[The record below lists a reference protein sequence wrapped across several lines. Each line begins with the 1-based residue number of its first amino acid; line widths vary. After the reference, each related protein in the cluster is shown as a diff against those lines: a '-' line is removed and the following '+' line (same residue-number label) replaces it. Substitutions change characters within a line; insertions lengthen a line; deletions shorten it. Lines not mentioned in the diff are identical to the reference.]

1 GVSLTG
7 KQSMHILAPVFQ
19 PGNNDSAV
27 KVKKTVLA
35 VLAILSIALLA
46 LPVLA
51 HDGTGISYDMNKEA
65 SVKGV
70 ITKFAWA
77 NPHSQLYFDVKDAKG
92 NVEHWAAEMRAPGNL
107 IASGYTRKAL
117 MEKLA
122 PGKEVTVFGNPSK
135 VGAPVMVFIKATLA
149 DGYCVC
155 EDAGG
160 GRSKDDA
167 RPGRAAGQE

>member
-1 GVSLTG
+1 LRQYFSNQKTLEMTSEV
-7 KQSMHILAPVFQ
+7 
-19 PGNNDSAV
+19 N
-27 KVKKTVLA
+27 VKKTVLI
-35 VLAILSIALLA
+35 VLAIVSLA
-46 LPVLA
+46 AMAIPVLA
-51 HDGTGISYDMNKEA
+51 HHGTGISYDMNKEA

-107 IASGYTRKAL
+107 IASGYTRKGL

-135 VGAPVMVFIKATLA
+135 VGAPVMVFIKAMLA

-160 GRSKDDA
+160 GRETNDN
-167 RPGRAAGQE
+167 RPGRAGNRVEQ

>member
-1 GVSLTG
+1 MTSEV
-7 KQSMHILAPVFQ
+7 
-19 PGNNDSAV
+19 N
-27 KVKKTVLA
+27 VKKTALVVL
-35 VLAILSIALLA
+35 VILSLA
-46 LPVLA
+46 AMAVPVLA
-51 HDGTGISYDMNKEA
+51 HHGTGISYDMNKES

-135 VGAPVMVFIKATLA
+135 VGAPVMVFIKAQLA

-155 EDAGG
+155 DDAGG
-160 GRSKDDA
+160 GRDPNA
-167 RPGRAAGQE
+167 PRGQRGAE

>member
-1 GVSLTG
+1 
-7 KQSMHILAPVFQ
+7 MHILAPVFQ
-19 PGNNDSAV
+19 PGKNDWEV
-27 KVKKTVLA
+27 KVKKTALV
-35 VLAILSIALLA
+35 VLAILSIAVLG

-51 HDGTGISYDMNKEA
+51 HHGTGISYDMNKES

-70 ITKFAWA
+70 ITKFAWL

-107 IASGYTRKAL
+107 IASGYTRKDL

-122 PGKEVTVFGNPSK
+122 PGKEVTVWGNPSK
-135 VGAPVMVFIKATLA
+135 VGAPVMVFIKATLP
-149 DGYCVC
+149 DGYCIC

-160 GRSKDDA
+160 GRSTNDA
-167 RPGRAAGQE
+167 RPGRAGGQE

>member
-1 GVSLTG
+1 
-7 KQSMHILAPVFQ
+7 M
-19 PGNNDSAV
+19 
-27 KVKKTVLA
+27 KKTVLV
-35 VLAILSIALLA
+35 VLSILSLTAMA

-51 HDGTGISYDMNKEA
+51 HHGTGISYDETKVS

-117 MEKLA
+117 MDKLA
-122 PGKEVTVFGNPSK
+122 PGKEVTVSGNPSK
-135 VGAPVMVFIKATLA
+135 VGAPVMVFIKAVLA

-155 EDAGG
+155 DDAGG
-160 GRSKDDA
+160 GRDPNAA
-167 RPGRAAGQE
+167 RGGRGAE

>member
-1 GVSLTG
+1 MKETYSCPSIFLTG
-7 KQSMHILAPVFQ
+7 KPEMTSEV
-19 PGNNDSAV
+19 N
-27 KVKKTVLA
+27 VKKTALVVL
-35 VLAILSIALLA
+35 VILSLA
-46 LPVLA
+46 AMAVPVLA
-51 HDGTGISYDMNKEA
+51 HHGTGISYDMKKEA
-65 SVKGV
+65 TVKGV

-117 MEKLA
+117 MDKLA
-122 PGKEVTVFGNPSK
+122 PGKEVTVSGNPSK

-155 EDAGG
+155 DDAGG
-160 GRSKDDA
+160 GRDPNAKGG
-167 RPGRAAGQE
+167 GRGE